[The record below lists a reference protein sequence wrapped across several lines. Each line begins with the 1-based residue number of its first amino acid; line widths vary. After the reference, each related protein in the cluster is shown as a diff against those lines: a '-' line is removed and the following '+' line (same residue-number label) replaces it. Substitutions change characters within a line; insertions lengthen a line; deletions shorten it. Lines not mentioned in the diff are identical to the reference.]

1 MIELISYCILGLCLV
16 WTLGLMLY
24 IVIEN
29 SQDIAKLE
37 MEIDTHAMEMDT
49 HTKRKWLLMLRENGN
64 DNYSR

>member
-1 MIELISYCILGLCLV
+1 MIELISYCILGLCSV

-29 SQDIAKLE
+29 SQDIDKLE
-37 MEIDTHAMEMDT
+37 REMDTHAMEMDT
-49 HTKRKWLLMLRENGN
+49 HTKRKWLLRENGN

>member
-29 SQDIAKLE
+29 SQEIDKLE
-37 MEIDTHAMEMDT
+37 MEMDTHAMEMDT
-49 HTKRKWLLMLRENGN
+49 HTKRKWLMLRESGN

>member
-29 SQDIAKLE
+29 SQDIDKLE
-37 MEIDTHAMEMDT
+37 MEMDT
-49 HTKRKWLLMLRENGN
+49 HTKRKWLMLRESGN

>member
-37 MEIDTHAMEMDT
+37 MAIHAKRMEMDT
-49 HTKRKWLLMLRENGN
+49 HTKRKWLMLRESGN

>member
-1 MIELISYCILGLCLV
+1 MVELISYCILGLCLI

-37 MEIDTHAMEMDT
+37 MEMDTHAMEMDT
-49 HTKRKWLLMLRENGN
+49 HTKRKWLLRENGN
-64 DNYSR
+64 DNYPR

>member
-1 MIELISYCILGLCLV
+1 MIELISYCILGLCLI

-29 SQDIAKLE
+29 SQEIDKLE
-37 MEIDTHAMEMDT
+37 MEMDTHAMEMDT
-49 HTKRKWLLMLRENGN
+49 HTKRKWLMLRESGN

>member
-29 SQDIAKLE
+29 SQDIDKLE
-37 MEIDTHAMEMDT
+37 MEIDTHAMEMDN
-49 HTKRKWLLMLRENGN
+49 HAKREWQW
-64 DNYSR
+64 

>member
-29 SQDIAKLE
+29 SQEIDKLE
-37 MEIDTHAMEMDT
+37 MEMDTHAMEMDT
-49 HTKRKWLLMLRENGN
+49 HTKRKWLLRENGN
-64 DNYSR
+64 GNYSR

>member
-1 MIELISYCILGLCLV
+1 MIELISYCILGLCSI

-37 MEIDTHAMEMDT
+37 MEMDT
-49 HTKRKWLLMLRENGN
+49 HVKSMEMTTHAKRMAHAKREWQ
-64 DNYSR
+64 

>member
-37 MEIDTHAMEMDT
+37 MEMDTHAMEMDT
-49 HTKRKWLLMLRENGN
+49 HTKRKWLMLRESGNG
-64 DNYSR
+64 NYSR

>member
-29 SQDIAKLE
+29 SQETAKLE
-37 MEIDTHAMEMDT
+37 KEMANHA
-49 HTKRKWLLMLRENGN
+49 KREWQW
-64 DNYSR
+64 

>member
-29 SQDIAKLE
+29 NQETNKLE
-37 MEIDTHAMEMDT
+37 MEIATHA
-49 HTKRKWLLMLRENGN
+49 KREW
-64 DNYSR
+64 

>member
-37 MEIDTHAMEMDT
+37 MEMDT
-49 HTKRKWLLMLRENGN
+49 HTKKKWLMLRESGNGN
-64 DNYSR
+64 YFR

>member
-49 HTKRKWLLMLRENGN
+49 HVKGKWLLMLRENGN
-64 DNYSR
+64 GNYSR